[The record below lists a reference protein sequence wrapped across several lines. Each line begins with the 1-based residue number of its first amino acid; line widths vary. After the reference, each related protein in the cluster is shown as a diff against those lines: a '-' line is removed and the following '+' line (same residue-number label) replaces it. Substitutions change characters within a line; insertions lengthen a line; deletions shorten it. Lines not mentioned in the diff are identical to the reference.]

1 MAFAAV
7 IDAREDA
14 ENRLGKLREAMR
26 LRREREKAAAQ
37 EAAINAQEAD
47 APAKPRASGKPRR
60 AR

>member
-14 ENRLGKLREAMR
+14 KNRLGKLREAMR
-26 LRREREKAAAQ
+26 LRREREQAAAR
-37 EAAINAQEAD
+37 EATAASQKAD
-47 APAKPRASGKPRR
+47 GTVRAPGKAGG